1 VLHAITTTTVALGP
15 KWIDPNYLLGTL
27 GSYLLLVIAIIIFAE
42 CGLLIGFFL
51 PGDSLLFPLGLYIA
65 KGTVHTPLWVACL
78 IMSACAVA
86 GNALGYWVG
95 RAVGPK
101 LFNKPDSRL
110 FKREYVDKTHAFFER
125 YGGRA
130 IFLARFVP
138 IIRTFITAVAGI
150 GKMDPRRYLTISIV
164 GGVIWASGVTVAGYF
179 LGQINFIANHL
190 DLVLLA
196 IVVISVIPM
205 VIEWLRA
212 RREHKLAPEAAAQ
225 AGTESDVERTQV
237 MDAERTQVI
246 RRGANWPD

>member
-1 VLHAITTTTVALGP
+1 VLHTIVTTTVALGP
-15 KWIDPNYLLGTL
+15 KWIDPNYLLSTL

-65 KGTVHTPLWVACL
+65 KGTVHTPLWLACL
-78 IMSACAVA
+78 IMSACAVV
-86 GNALGYWVG
+86 GNVLGYWIG
-95 RAVGPK
+95 RLVGPK

-138 IIRTFITAVAGI
+138 IIRTFITAVAGV
-150 GKMDPRRYLTISIV
+150 GKMDAKRYTTISV
-164 GGVIWASGVTVAGYF
+164 AGGVVWASGVLVLGYF
-179 LGQINFIANHL
+179 LGQVGFIANHL
-190 DLVLLA
+190 DLVLVA

-205 VIEWLRA
+205 AIEWARGRRA
-212 RREHKLAPEAAAQ
+212 NKLAPQ
-225 AGTESDVERTQV
+225 ADAELTQI
-237 MDAERTQVI
+237 MDAESTQVI
-246 RRGANWPD
+246 RRESSNWPH